1 MYKLGMILVV
11 IGSIG
16 IVSALT
22 LIVADKNKQSKP
34 KNIQLQNSINKQT
47 NSDSYQDNNMVENLL
62 NSNPETENIVYID
75 DEDDYIDN
83 ICPNCKMTLNP
94 DVKFCSNC
102 GQKLV

>member
-47 NSDSYQDNNMVENLL
+47 NSDSYQDNNAYTPDIHMQPL
-62 NSNPETENIVYID
+62 PETE
-75 DEDDYIDN
+75 
-83 ICPNCKMTLNP
+83 L
-94 DVKFCSNC
+94 
-102 GQKLV
+102 

>member
-47 NSDSYQDNNMVENLL
+47 NSDS
-62 NSNPETENIVYID
+62 
-75 DEDDYIDN
+75 
-83 ICPNCKMTLNP
+83 
-94 DVKFCSNC
+94 
-102 GQKLV
+102 

>member
-34 KNIQLQNSINKQT
+34 KIYNYKIQ
-47 NSDSYQDNNMVENLL
+47 
-62 NSNPETENIVYID
+62 
-75 DEDDYIDN
+75 
-83 ICPNCKMTLNP
+83 
-94 DVKFCSNC
+94 
-102 GQKLV
+102 

>member
-1 MYKLGMILVV
+1 
-11 IGSIG
+11 
-16 IVSALT
+16 
-22 LIVADKNKQSKP
+22 
-34 KNIQLQNSINKQT
+34 
-47 NSDSYQDNNMVENLL
+47 MVENLL
-62 NSNPETENIVYID
+62 NSNPETENIIYID